1 MISNDFGCVFQI
13 VDVIT
18 TCGNQII
25 AKQMIDYKKLGV
37 STFQTQLDMGCTS
50 LMKNEL
56 HQRKKGDV
64 AHPKLCKLVHPRF
77 MSLLSHEIQKVSFL
91 SIRVSDS

>member
-25 AKQMIDYKKLGV
+25 EKQMIDYKKLGV
-37 STFQTQLDMGCTS
+37 STFQTQLDMGCTP

-64 AHPKLCKLVHPRF
+64 ANPKLCKLAHPPF
-77 MSLLSHEIQKVSFL
+77 YEFAFSWNPKKIVS
-91 SIRVSDS
+91 